1 MTEKPYIPEKRTTI
15 RTISSA
21 RILILHMLMQP
32 WIGKGKIAEQDL
44 RDSLKVLTVSRQTRK
59 QISDLID
66 NYSLCNG
73 LLTWKT
79 KDLPILQSLVQDI
92 LGLKDKDFEKI
103 ENSETLRKLVESKLK
118 KCTQK
123 EINDICYILASK
135 E

>member
-1 MTEKPYIPEKRTTI
+1 M
-15 RTISSA
+15 
-21 RILILHMLMQP
+21 LHMLMQP

-73 LLTWKT
+73 LLIWKT